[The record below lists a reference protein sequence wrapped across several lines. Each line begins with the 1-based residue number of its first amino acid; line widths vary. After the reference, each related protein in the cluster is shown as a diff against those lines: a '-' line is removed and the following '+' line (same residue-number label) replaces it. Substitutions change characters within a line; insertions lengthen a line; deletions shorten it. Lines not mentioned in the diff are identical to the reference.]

1 MKPLSANGRHF
12 RNLRKLPLVQSID
25 DERWETLKPHIKFR
39 EIGEGEA
46 LFSAGR
52 ESETLYMVIEGELGL
67 YLPGA
72 TNSISENFYLQ
83 PRLRGETAGDFAVLN
98 GGAHLVTAIAKKRTR
113 VATFPRFA
121 FELLIDIDPG
131 ILAHVYDVAAELS
144 RRVTLARVYLDL
156 FGNVSPA
163 TMESLLK
170 ATVIHHY
177 MSGDVLFEEGDEAD
191 GLHIVVSG
199 RLHIETSDVN
209 GVRHR
214 MAEIRAPEM
223 VGELALLAGSRRS
236 ATAVAARESTVALLD
251 RASFDSLITTQ
262 ANLLLS
268 VSQMVV
274 RRHVANTPHQQQEQ
288 SSDRNFVVIPL
299 DSRLPLR
306 RFIHQLKR
314 ELREMGKP
322 LTLDARGFDTLYG
335 KTGASQTA
343 FKDVFNAA
351 IAEWMDDKESR
362 YDQVIY
368 LTEGNWSDWTRR
380 CINRADRILLLASGD
395 SDNTTVKR
403 SIERELAV
411 TFATARS
418 RPPVD
423 LVLLHAAD
431 TKNPTGTDRWLKP
444 RRLDA
449 YHHVRIDDRYHFGRL
464 ARRIAGCAR
473 GIVFSGGGARGYAHL
488 GVQRLLEE
496 QDIRIDYIGGS
507 SMGGLL
513 GATLAMGHSY
523 KQISALSAT
532 FANKKALFDYTLPLA
547 SLMSSNKLTRFC
559 KSVYGDVRIE
569 DLWIPYFCVS
579 SNLADGREVLH
590 DRGELWKVIR
600 STISLPGIF
609 APVPMPNGD
618 LLIDGA
624 VLNSFPVD
632 VMHRCLGG
640 SGNIIGV
647 NVSQIPE
654 RFDYYDYGTALSGW
668 KVFLSRINPFRPS
681 IRIPRLVETLLRS
694 TDIKSIIRLNE
705 TRALLEILV
714 EPDVSDIPLLD
725 FKKYATISEIGYQAA
740 LEVFTKHGLCV
751 DGQCEIPFADL
762 VDGKT
767 NLPQNPEYKT
777 IGQLTP
783 K

>member
-1 MKPLSANGRHF
+1 M
-12 RNLRKLPLVQSID
+12 QSID
-25 DERWETLKPHIKFR
+25 TKRWESLKPQIRFR
-39 EIGEGEA
+39 EIDEGEA

-52 ESETLYMVIEGELGL
+52 ESETLYMVIDGELGL
-67 YLPGA
+67 YLPGG
-72 TNSISENFYLQ
+72 TSSVSDNFYLQ
-83 PRLRGETAGDFAVLN
+83 TRLRGETAGDFAVLN

-131 ILAHVYDVAAELS
+131 ILAHVYDVASELS
-144 RRVTLARVYLDL
+144 RRVTLARVFLDL
-156 FGNVSPA
+156 FGNVTPA
-163 TMESLLK
+163 VMESLLA

-177 MSGDVLFEEGDEAD
+177 MSGETLFEEGDEAD

-199 RLHIETSDVN
+199 RLHIETSDAN

-214 MAEIRAPEM
+214 MAEVRAPEM
-223 VGELALLAGSRRS
+223 VGELALLAGSKRS
-236 ATAVAARESTVALLD
+236 ATAIAARESTVALLD
-251 RASFDSLITTQ
+251 RMSFDSLITTQ

-268 VSQMVV
+268 VSQLVV
-274 RRHVANTPHQQQEQ
+274 RRHVANTHQQPEQ
-288 SSDRNFVVIPL
+288 SPDRNFVIIPL

-306 RFIHQLKR
+306 RFTHQLKR

-368 LTEGNWSDWTRR
+368 LTDGNWSNWTRR

-395 SDNTTVKR
+395 TDNATAKR

-418 RPPVD
+418 RPPID

-431 TKNPTGTDRWLKP
+431 TKNPAGTDRWLKP

-449 YHHVRIDDRYHFGRL
+449 YHHVRMDDRHHFGRL

-473 GIVFSGGGARGYAHL
+473 GIVFSGGGARGYVHL

-496 QDIRIDYIGGS
+496 QNIRIDYIGGS

-532 FANKKALFDYTLPLA
+532 FAHKKALFDYTLPLA
-547 SLMSSNKLTRFC
+547 SLMSSHKLTRFC

-609 APVPMPNGD
+609 SPVPMPNGD

-624 VLNSFPVD
+624 VLNTFPVD

-654 RFDYYDYGTALSGW
+654 RFDYYDFGTALSGW

-714 EPDVSDIPLLD
+714 EPDVSDISLLD
-725 FKKYATISEIGYQAA
+725 FKLYASIAEIGYEAA
-740 LEVFTKHGLCV
+740 LKVFTEHGLCV
-751 DGQCEIPFADL
+751 DGHCEIPIAEL

-767 NLPQNPEYKT
+767 NLPHPGENET
-777 IGQLTP
+777 IGQPTAE
-783 K
+783 